1 MQKYIIKVTPNVTI
15 ALKEIYQSILKVSQS
30 HQTAQNYVKDL
41 EQTMQALNY
50 FPERYRKTPSGNTD
64 ELISKNTLYSTLSK
78 TILYTL
84 LMSY

>member
-30 HQTAQNYVKDL
+30 HQTAQNYVEDL

-50 FPERYRKTPSGNTD
+50 FGSV
-64 ELISKNTLYSTLSK
+64 
-78 TILYTL
+78 
-84 LMSY
+84 

>member
-1 MQKYIIKVTPNVTI
+1 MPKYIIKVTPNVTI

-30 HQTAQNYVKDL
+30 HQTAQNYVEDL

-50 FPERYRKTPSGNTD
+50 FPERYRKTPSGKYRRVNF
-64 ELISKNTLYSTLSK
+64 KNMLYSTLSK
-78 TILYTL
+78 TILYIL

>member
-30 HQTAQNYVKDL
+30 HQTAQNYVEDL

-50 FPERYRKTPSGNTD
+50 FPERYRKTPVSYTH
-64 ELISKNTLYSTLSK
+64 LTLPT
-78 TILYTL
+78 T
-84 LMSY
+84 

>member
-50 FPERYRKTPSGNTD
+50 FPESILEKT
-64 ELISKNTLYSTLSK
+64 LK
-78 TILYTL
+78 
-84 LMSY
+84 